1 MSLSPESSAG
11 SEAAVVERDGGSA
24 ALPSRV
30 VEDLLYLGCQGRL
43 LEAVVREMSGSGQL
57 GAAFADFGM
66 DMRAMAIARAM
77 RSSADGRGDLCH
89 PGLLSPGPAL
99 AFGATPLEFLR
110 HVTAR
115 GTSPASARA
124 GGLSWHDTDRG
135 LIGWGGPR
143 GGTMTQV
150 MAGAALAHRQR
161 GENRVALVFE
171 ERGAL
176 QGGGWHE
183 GMNLSGALALALIV
197 VVEDSF
203 PPDSADATDLR
214 AVAGFYGADFV
225 SVGAME
231 LVELYRVSADARQRA
246 LGGDGPVIVEL
257 RPLPDEE
264 RWALHDGLAEAAV
277 ADGTISERERIDTEA
292 AATASVQHASER
304 LGKEP
309 GPSPEEALAPICAA
323 APPTAPWPRLDPPSP
338 RTRPVEDLQGAAR

>member
-1 MSLSPESSAG
+1 
-11 SEAAVVERDGGSA
+11 
-24 ALPSRV
+24 
-30 VEDLLYLGCQGRL
+30 
-43 LEAVVREMSGSGQL
+43 
-57 GAAFADFGM
+57 
-66 DMRAMAIARAM
+66 
-77 RSSADGRGDLCH
+77 
-89 PGLLSPGPAL
+89 
-99 AFGATPLEFLR
+99 
-110 HVTAR
+110 
-115 GTSPASARA
+115 
-124 GGLSWHDTDRG
+124 
-135 LIGWGGPR
+135 
-143 GGTMTQV
+143 MTQV

>member
-1 MSLSPESSAG
+1 M
-11 SEAAVVERDGGSA
+11 VERDGGSVTIPDRA
-24 ALPSRV
+24 

-43 LEAVVREMSGSGQL
+43 LEAVVREMAGSGQL
-57 GAAFADFGM
+57 GAAFADFAV
-66 DMRAMAIARAM
+66 DVRAMAIACAM
-77 RSSADGRGDLCH
+77 RSFADGRGDLCH

-115 GTSPASARA
+115 GTSPASVRT
-124 GGLSWHDTDRG
+124 GGLSWHDADRG

-161 GENRVALVFE
+161 GEDRVVLVFE
-171 ERGAL
+171 ERGAV

-197 VVEDSF
+197 VVEDSY
-203 PPDSADATDLR
+203 PPDLADATDLR
-214 AVAGFYGADFV
+214 AVAGVYGVDFV

-231 LVELYRVSADARQRA
+231 LLELYRVAADARQRA

-257 RPLPDEE
+257 QPLPDEE

-277 ADGTISERERIDTEA
+277 ADGTISERERVDTEA
-292 AATASVQHASER
+292 AATASVEHASER

-309 GPSPEEALAPICAA
+309 GPSPEEALAPIYGA
-323 APPTAPWPRLDPPSP
+323 APPIRPWPRLDPPSP
-338 RTRPVEDLQGAAR
+338 RAGPIEDLQGASR

>member
-1 MSLSPESSAG
+1 
-11 SEAAVVERDGGSA
+11 
-24 ALPSRV
+24 
-30 VEDLLYLGCQGRL
+30 
-43 LEAVVREMSGSGQL
+43 
-57 GAAFADFGM
+57 
-66 DMRAMAIARAM
+66 
-77 RSSADGRGDLCH
+77 
-89 PGLLSPGPAL
+89 
-99 AFGATPLEFLR
+99 
-110 HVTAR
+110 
-115 GTSPASARA
+115 
-124 GGLSWHDTDRG
+124 
-135 LIGWGGPR
+135 
-143 GGTMTQV
+143 MTQV

-214 AVAGFYGADFV
+214 SVAGFYGADFV

-231 LVELYRVSADARQRA
+231 LVELYRVSANARQRA

-277 ADGTISERERIDTEA
+277 ADGTISERERGDTEA

-309 GPSPEEALAPICAA
+309 GPSPEEALAPIWAA